1 MSMSIADAF
10 AHVLQG
16 GPVELRALETEISVP
31 LLMGTNPMGTH
42 PMGTHPPMDA
52 QTRADI
58 EDLLVDAILRR
69 SGHPIQ
75 MHLRLKKGFN
85 ATFAYDE
92 LKQLPTS
99 AKDVARELARF
110 YVRVADL
117 RARILQEMQAQA
129 QAQAKAKS
137 QSLPKTEAR
146 LQRAYATEI
155 ETMHNKQRENQAHLD
170 RMLHTII
177 AHPDSDS
184 DARCIHEAVTPED
197 LDALDLQLHDI
208 VERGCAANELRCLK
222 ITEAA
227 TELQKYEAFMA
238 ELHQCE

>member
-1 MSMSIADAF
+1 MSMNIADAF

-31 LLMGTNPMGTH
+31 LLMGTAYH
-42 PMGTHPPMDA
+42 PMDA

-129 QAQAKAKS
+129 QAETEAAAETEADT
-137 QSLPKTEAR
+137 LPKADTR
-146 LQRAYATEI
+146 LQRAYANEL

-170 RMLHTII
+170 RMLHAII
-177 AHPDSDS
+177 AHPNS

-208 VERGCAANELRCLK
+208 VERGCAANQLRCLK
-222 ITEAA
+222 IREAVTE
-227 TELQKYEAFMA
+227 QRIYEALMA
-238 ELHQCE
+238 ELMQCD

>member
-31 LLMGTNPMGTH
+31 LLMGTH
-42 PMGTHPPMDA
+42 PMGTHRMGTNPPMDA

-110 YVRVADL
+110 YIRVADL

-129 QAQAKAKS
+129 QAKAEAKTES
-137 QSLPKTEAR
+137 QPLPTAEAR

-170 RMLHTII
+170 RMLHAII
-177 AHPDSDS
+177 AHPDS

-227 TELQKYEAFMA
+227 TELQKYEALMT
-238 ELHQCE
+238 ELQQCE

>member
-1 MSMSIADAF
+1 MSMSMSIADAF

-31 LLMGTNPMGTH
+31 LL
-42 PMGTHPPMDA
+42 MGTHPPMDA

-129 QAQAKAKS
+129 EAQAKAQA

-177 AHPDSDS
+177 AHPDS

-227 TELQKYEAFMA
+227 TELQKYEALMA

>member
-1 MSMSIADAF
+1 MSMSMSIADAF

-31 LLMGTNPMGTH
+31 LLL
-42 PMGTHPPMDA
+42 GTHPPMDA
-52 QTRADI
+52 QIRVDI

-75 MHLRLKKGFN
+75 MHLRLRKGFN

-129 QAQAKAKS
+129 RAKAKTEA
-137 QSLPKTEAR
+137 QTLPTAEAR

-170 RMLHTII
+170 RMLHAII
-177 AHPDSDS
+177 AHPDS

-222 ITEAA
+222 IMEAA
-227 TELQKYEAFMA
+227 TELQKYEALMA

>member
-31 LLMGTNPMGTH
+31 LLMGTH
-42 PMGTHPPMDA
+42 PMDA

-129 QAQAKAKS
+129 EAEAKAEAQA

-170 RMLHTII
+170 RMLHAII
-177 AHPDSDS
+177 AHPDS

-222 ITEAA
+222 IMEAA
-227 TELQKYEAFMA
+227 TELQKYEALMA

>member
-1 MSMSIADAF
+1 MSIADAF

-31 LLMGTNPMGTH
+31 LLL
-42 PMGTHPPMDA
+42 GTHPPMDA

-75 MHLRLKKGFN
+75 MHLRLRKGFN

-129 QAQAKAKS
+129 QAKAKTEA
-137 QSLPKTEAR
+137 QTLPKTEAR

-170 RMLHTII
+170 RMLHAII
-177 AHPDSDS
+177 AHPDS

-227 TELQKYEAFMA
+227 TELQKYEALMA

>member
-1 MSMSIADAF
+1 MSRSRSIADAF

-31 LLMGTNPMGTH
+31 LLMGTT
-42 PMGTHPPMDA
+42 PPMDA

-75 MHLRLKKGFN
+75 MHLRLRKGFN

-129 QAQAKAKS
+129 QAKAKTEA
-137 QSLPKTEAR
+137 QSLPTAEAR

-170 RMLHTII
+170 RMLHAII
-177 AHPDSDS
+177 AHPDS

-222 ITEAA
+222 IMEAA
-227 TELQKYEAFMA
+227 TELQKYEALMA

>member
-10 AHVLQG
+10 ARVLQG

-31 LLMGTNPMGTH
+31 LLL
-42 PMGTHPPMDA
+42 GTHPPMDA

-99 AKDVARELARF
+99 AKEVARELARF
-110 YVRVADL
+110 YVRIADL

-129 QAQAKAKS
+129 QAKAQTQT
-137 QSLPKTEAR
+137 QSLPKAEAR

-170 RMLHTII
+170 RMLHAII
-177 AHPDSDS
+177 AHPDS

-222 ITEAA
+222 IMEAA
-227 TELQKYEAFMA
+227 TELQKYEALMT

>member
-1 MSMSIADAF
+1 MSMSMSIADAF

-31 LLMGTNPMGTH
+31 LLL
-42 PMGTHPPMDA
+42 GTHPPMDA

-117 RARILQEMQAQA
+117 RARILQEMQAQS
-129 QAQAKAKS
+129 QAKAEAQA
-137 QSLPKTEAR
+137 QSLPKAAAR

-170 RMLHTII
+170 RMLHAII
-177 AHPDSDS
+177 AHPDS

-222 ITEAA
+222 IMEAA
-227 TELQKYEAFMA
+227 TELQKYEALMA

>member
-1 MSMSIADAF
+1 MSMSMSMSIADAF

-31 LLMGTNPMGTH
+31 LLMGTH
-42 PMGTHPPMDA
+42 PMDA

-129 QAQAKAKS
+129 EAEAKAEAQA

-170 RMLHTII
+170 RMLHAII
-177 AHPDSDS
+177 AHPDS

-222 ITEAA
+222 IMEAA
-227 TELQKYEAFMA
+227 TELQKYEALMA